1 MNKICII
8 GCSGTG
14 KTTLANNLAKELNL
28 PVYHLDGINYFSNW
42 KTRDKKERDK
52 IILEK
57 MSEDRWIMDGT
68 YNSTLLQR
76 LKNSDFIIFLD
87 YSWFAQISGVLRRYI
102 KNQGKEKEEIPG
114 CKEQM
119 NWEFFWW
126 VVNWRKNKRKG
137 ILKMLCQVDNNKVHI
152 FKSRRQLNKWF
163 EKQFNKKI
171 ECI

>member
-28 PVYHLDGINYFSNW
+28 PVYHLDGINY
-42 KTRDKKERDK
+42 
-52 IILEK
+52 
-57 MSEDRWIMDGT
+57 
-68 YNSTLLQR
+68 
-76 LKNSDFIIFLD
+76 
-87 YSWFAQISGVLRRYI
+87 SGVLRRYI

>member
-42 KTRDKKERDK
+42 KARDKKERDK

-57 MSEDRWIMDGT
+57 MSEDKWIMDGT
-68 YNSTLLQR
+68 YNSTLPQR

-87 YSWFAQISGVLRRYI
+87 YSWLAQISGVLGRYI
-102 KNQGKEKEEIPG
+102 
-114 CKEQM
+114 
-119 NWEFFWW
+119 
-126 VVNWRKNKRKG
+126 
-137 ILKMLCQVDNNKVHI
+137 
-152 FKSRRQLNKWF
+152 
-163 EKQFNKKI
+163 
-171 ECI
+171 